1 MTATYTEVKT
11 ALGTVLAAMPPQVLT
26 DGSTKTITVYPEMPG
41 QIIAPA
47 AVIAPGDGTLLN
59 YRSSNFSHDLSL
71 TVTLFVQRGQNRSTD
86 EQLSGFISVSGDQSI
101 YAAVDADS
109 TLGGVVDDARV
120 TLARNWGVYT
130 WGEISYLGVVFDVEV
145 LL

>member
-1 MTATYTEVKT
+1 MTATYTEVKQ
-11 ALGTVLAAMPPQVLT
+11 ALGAVLAAMPAQVLP
-26 DGSTKTITVYPEMPG
+26 DGSTKTVTVYPEMPG

-47 AVIAPGDGTLLN
+47 AVIAPGDGTLLT
-59 YRSSNFSHDLSL
+59 YRTSNFSHDLNL

-86 EQLSGFISVSGDQSI
+86 EQLSGFISVTGDQSV

-120 TLARNWGVYT
+120 TLARNWGVFT
-130 WGEISYLGVVFDVEV
+130 WGEVSYLGVVFDVAV